1 MIRAL
6 VTGGAAGIGL
16 AIVRRFHAAGMR
28 LLTCDVDEA
37 GLARA
42 AAEMPGLETL
52 RCDVSRAAE
61 VETLFGAVERDLG
74 GLDVL
79 VANVGIGGPTLPT
92 DELPGADWQRVLDIN
107 LTGTF
112 EVTRRAIPLLK
123 ASGGGTIIIM
133 SSAAGR
139 YGYPN
144 RIAYATSKWGL
155 VGFAKTLAMELGPFD
170 VTANAILP
178 GAVGG
183 ERYDRVIAGRAAI
196 SGRSAEEEMRLG
208 LASQS
213 LKRVVDPAHVA
224 DLALFLTTPA
234 GRSISGQALPIDCD
248 LQHG

>member
-1 MIRAL
+1 MKRIL
-6 VTGGAAGIGL
+6 VTGGAAGIGY
-16 AIVRRFHAAGMR
+16 AVAKRFIEAGDQV
-28 LLTCDVDEA
+28 LICDVDGE

-42 AAEMPGLETL
+42 QEALPGLHTAL
-52 RCDVSRAAE
+52 CDVSDAGQ
-61 VETLFGAVERDLG
+61 VEGLFKALESALG

-79 VANVGIGGPTLPT
+79 VSNVGISGPTMPAETLPSA
-92 DELPGADWQRVLDIN
+92 EWQRVMDVN

-123 ASGGGTIIIM
+123 QSMGTIVIM

-144 RIAYATSKWGL
+144 RLAYAVSKWGL
-155 VGFAKTLAMELGPFD
+155 VGLTKTLSMELGGD
-170 VTANAILP
+170 GISVNAILP

-183 ERYDRVIAGRAAI
+183 DRFDRVIEGRARL
-196 SGRSAEEEMRLG
+196 SGRSLEETLAEG

-213 LKRVVDPAHVA
+213 IKRVVDPEHIA
-224 DLALFLTTPA
+224 DLTLFLTTPA
-234 GRSISGQALPIDCD
+234 GRSISGQMLPIDGD

>member
-1 MIRAL
+1 MKRVL
-6 VTGGAAGIGL
+6 VTGAAAGIGF
-16 AIVRRFHAAGMR
+16 AVAKRFAQEGDRVLICDADAVGLDRAMGAVPA
-28 LLTCDVDEA
+28 LLGE
-37 GLARA
+37 
-42 AAEMPGLETL
+42 P
-52 RCDVSRAAE
+52 CDVSRDAD
-61 VETLFGAVERDLG
+61 VERLFAAVEERLG

-79 VANVGIGGPTLPT
+79 VNNVGIGGPTAPAEALSG
-92 DELPGADWQRVLDIN
+92 EEWRRVLDIN

-112 EVTRRAIPLLK
+112 EITRRAIPLLK
-123 ASGGGTIIIM
+123 ASAGTIITM

-144 RIAYATSKWGL
+144 RIAYSTTKWGL
-155 VGFAKTLAMELGPFD
+155 IGFTKTLAMELGAHD

-183 ERYDRVIAGRAAI
+183 ERFDRVIEGRAKI
-196 SGRSAEEEMRLG
+196 SGRAFDEEVALG

-213 LKRVVDPAHVA
+213 LKRIVPPEHVA

-234 GRSISGQALPIDCD
+234 GRSISGAALPIDCD